1 MDNKTFT
8 PIVITSKVAT
18 KDLQDIRAKHAEILM
33 GMQNQSLRIN
43 AMNEQKELQDK
54 EKAVKEAETFKI
66 NQEHSLKNRELDIK
80 QQALTSI

>member
-33 GMQNQSLRIN
+33 GMQNQSLKIK
-43 AMNEQKELQDK
+43 AMDEQKIMQDK
-54 EKAVKEAETFKI
+54 EKATQDAEVFKT